1 MIDTFIFVVAVAAVA
16 YIIYVTFSSKE
27 STESKESKVDTTSD
41 HSACDCGDNGV
52 CVRLAGPPKCV
63 CNRGWEGERCDTD
76 VFASLCIEGCKTSDP
91 NSWAYDKS
99 NNTCC
104 RCMATQ
110 VPNSDKSD
118 TGSITGN
125 TNAAVAVQCDGG
137 YSGGGDWT
145 CGADGNFSGTPCS
158 ANSPDPPRLN
168 LHGRRGGHSR

>member
-41 HSACDCGDNGV
+41 HSACDCGDNAS
-52 CVRLAGPPKCV
+52 CFRFAGTTKCL
-63 CNRGWEGERCDTD
+63 CNPGWEGERCETD

-91 NSWAYDKS
+91 TSWVYDKN

-158 ANSPDPPRLN
+158 ANSPDPPRPH
-168 LHGRRGGHSR
+168 LHGRRDGHNR

>member
-1 MIDTFIFVVAVAAVA
+1 MLDTFIFVVAVAAVA

-41 HSACDCGDNGV
+41 HSACDCGDNGS
-52 CVRLAGPPKCV
+52 CVRLGGPPTCV
-63 CNRGWEGERCDTD
+63 CNRGWEGERCETD
-76 VFASLCIEGCKTSDP
+76 VFASL
-91 NSWAYDKS
+91 
-99 NNTCC
+99 